1 MANKPYYS
9 HGFTDYGSCRTFLSG
24 LETLT
29 IMDKENYIPPVIP
42 HINVE
47 NGYGADRIITM
58 LEESGLKA
66 NIDRVNWPEFPY
78 KPLTTFSIAHTDK
91 SLYIDFFVRCNY
103 LRAMNYETNTPV
115 HEDSSVAMAFQAP
128 SRENS
133 FVYLEFNCI
142 GTKAG
147 QYIEAGESTR
157 QIDPSVLDKIV
168 VSPSCGF
175 KPFREL
181 EGLFS
186 WNILAEIPL
195 SLFGLES
202 VDFPVKGIR
211 CNFYKCASG
220 TQQPHFLS
228 WQPVDTQK
236 PDFKNQSSLRE
247 IVLE

>member
-1 MANKPYYS
+1 MN
-9 HGFTDYGSCRTFLSG
+9 H
-24 LETLT
+24 
-29 IMDKENYIPPVIP
+29 ENYTPLGIPRIE
-42 HINVE
+42 VE
-47 NGYGADRIITM
+47 NGHSADSIIAL

-78 KPLTTFSIAHTDK
+78 KPLTTFSMAHTDK
-91 SLYIDFFVRCNY
+91 CLYIDFFVRCNY
-103 LRAMNYETNTPV
+103 LRAMNYETNTSV

-128 SRENS
+128 LGKNS

-147 QYIEAGESTR
+147 QYIEEGKSPQ
-157 QIDPSVLDKIV
+157 QIDSVVLDKIT

-186 WNILAEIPL
+186 WNILVEIPL
-195 SLFGLES
+195 SLLGLEN
-202 VDFPVKGIR
+202 VDFPVSGVR
-211 CNFYKCASG
+211 CNFFKCASG

-228 WQPVDTQK
+228 WQPVDTHE
-236 PDFKNQSSLRE
+236 PDFKNQASFRE